1 MGREERR
8 KGELSPFEGWIF
20 RVGKEII
27 GKSLPYRH
35 VRMTNNW
42 NGSRRGSTSV
52 PAAPLEIRFNED
64 LRVFFFFLSLLERI
78 IPLLS
83 KEIDISSEIEFRNS
97 QIKNSIA
104 SRRNRS
110 I

>member
-64 LRVFFFFLSLLERI
+64 LRVFFSFSLFWRELFHSYRKKSI
-78 IPLLS
+78 
-83 KEIDISSEIEFRNS
+83 FRV
-97 QIKNSIA
+97 
-104 SRRNRS
+104 R
-110 I
+110 